1 MTDFIGNGKGSVE
14 LDQIGLRPCCDV
26 YWNVIVPELY
36 EHVARKREGLVAS
49 GGPLVVKT
57 GQHTGRSPKDKFIVR
72 EPSSETNIDWG
83 DVNQPF
89 DPDKFDA
96 LCKHVIAHLNQ
107 RDLYIEDL
115 YANADEHY
123 RLSIRYVMESAWQ
136 AMFLRNLFIRPTIS
150 QLTNFAPQ
158 WIVLSAPTFEADP
171 ARDGTRSKTFI
182 IVNFAKRVILV
193 GGTSYAGENKKCIFS
208 VLNYL
213 LPLQGVLPMHCSAN
227 VGHDGQSA
235 LFFGLSGTGK
245 TTLSADPTRTL
256 IGDDEHGW
264 SDFGIFNFEGG
275 CYAKVINLS
284 ASSEPEIFAA
294 TNRFGT
300 VLENVVINEHNRRVN
315 FDDDSLT
322 ENTRS
327 AYPLWYIP
335 NATQSGVGPHPRNV
349 VFLTADAFGVL
360 PPISRLTLDQANFHF
375 MSGYTAK
382 VAGTEKGVT
391 EPQATFSACFAA
403 PFLVHKPQVYAD
415 MLVDRIRKHRANV
428 WLVNTGWTGGPHG
441 VGSRMKL
448 SYTREMVRAALEGDL
463 DNVPFHPDPI
473 FGLNVP
479 ARVNGVP
486 SDLLNPRNTWADK
499 DAYDTKARELR
510 QRLENNYEHLVKYGK
525 GVGAAVG

>member
-1 MTDFIGNGKGSVE
+1 MTDYVGNGKGPV
-14 LDQIGLRPCCDV
+14 GLEALGIRPQRDV

-36 EHVARKREGLVAS
+36 EHVARRNEGLVAS
-49 GGPLVVKT
+49 GGPLVVNT
-57 GQHTGRSPKDKFIVR
+57 GTHTGRSPRDKFIVC
-72 EPSSETNIDWG
+72 EPSSEGNIDWG
-83 DVNQPF
+83 AVNQPF
-89 DPDKFDA
+89 DPEKFDA
-96 LCKHVIAHLNQ
+96 LCARVIEHLSQ
-107 RDLYIEDL
+107 RDLFIEDL
-115 YANADEHY
+115 FANADQRY

-136 AMFLRNLFIRPTIS
+136 AMFLRNLFIRPTTS
-150 QLTNFAPQ
+150 QLANFAPQ
-158 WIVLSAPTFEADP
+158 FSVLGAPSFEAVP
-171 ARDGTRSKTFI
+171 ERDGTRSKTFI
-182 IVNFAKRVILV
+182 VVNFAKRIVLI

-264 SDFGIFNFEGG
+264 SDHGIFNFEGG

-284 ASSEPEIFAA
+284 ASSEPEIHAA

-300 VLENVVINEHNRRVN
+300 VLENVVINPHNRRVN

-327 AYPLWYIP
+327 AYPLAYIP
-335 NATQSGVGPHPRNV
+335 NATMSGVGPHPRNV

-360 PPISRLTLDQANFHF
+360 PPISRLTLEQASFHF
-375 MSGYTAK
+375 LSGYTAK

-415 MLVDRIRKHRANV
+415 MLVERLRKHNANC
-428 WLVNTGWTGGPHG
+428 WLINTGWTGGPYG
-441 VGSRMKL
+441 VGARMKL

-463 DNVPFHPDPI
+463 DSAPFQPDPI

-479 ARVNGVP
+479 ERCNGVP
-486 SDLLNPRNTWADK
+486 RELLNPRNTWLDK
-499 DAYDTKARELR
+499 DAYDAKARELR
-510 QRLENNYEHLVKYGK
+510 GRIAANYERLMTQ
-525 GVGAAVG
+525 GASARTPAG